1 MKRLFTIFAAAV
13 ICISAAAQ
21 QNVGFRQGAVVSPE
35 VNEDHTVTFRVN
47 APKATEVIVFGDWA
61 SDKGLVKLEKNA
73 EGIWENTTAVLPS
86 EMYTYR
92 VIIDGIAGLDPSNP
106 FTRRDVGNV
115 FSIFYVPDGPADYY
129 LVQDVPHG
137 NVTQTWYESKGLEA
151 DRRLSVYTPPC
162 YENGKKRYPVL
173 YLLHGSG
180 GDETAWL
187 ELGHTARIMDNLI
200 AQGKIE
206 PMIVVMPNG
215 NSSKQAAPGET
226 FENLSYRPVMTNQL
240 KGYKDGRYEENFDEI
255 VNFIDSRY
263 RTIAKKNKRAVAGLS
278 MGGFHTMFIS
288 ANHPELFD
296 YIGLFSAGLNMST
309 VNFDTPAYSN
319 MTGKL
324 SDLDKAGYKL
334 YWIACGTDDF
344 LYQNNLDFMK
354 TLDEIDFEYTYHESD
369 RGHIWANW
377 RQYLLLFTPMLFK

>member
-1 MKRLFTIFAAAV
+1 
-13 ICISAAAQ
+13 
-21 QNVGFRQGAVVSPE
+21 
-35 VNEDHTVTFRVN
+35 
-47 APKATEVIVFGDWA
+47 
-61 SDKGLVKLEKNA
+61 
-73 EGIWENTTAVLPS
+73 
-86 EMYTYR
+86 
-92 VIIDGIAGLDPSNP
+92 
-106 FTRRDVGNV
+106 
-115 FSIFYVPDGPADYY
+115 
-129 LVQDVPHG
+129 
-137 NVTQTWYESKGLEA
+137 
-151 DRRLSVYTPPC
+151 
-162 YENGKKRYPVL
+162 
-173 YLLHGSG
+173 
-180 GDETAWL
+180 
-187 ELGHTARIMDNLI
+187 
-200 AQGKIE
+200 
-206 PMIVVMPNG
+206 
-215 NSSKQAAPGET
+215 
-226 FENLSYRPVMTNQL
+226 MTNQL

>member
-1 MKRLFTIFAAAV
+1 MKKLLLFIAV
-13 ICISAAAQ
+13 AVMSVSAYAQ
-21 QNVGFRQGAVVSPE
+21 QGRRGTQSRVITDTLHSEILGADRE
-35 VNEDHTVTFRVN
+35 FRVFIPQNYYN
-47 APKATEVIVFGDWA
+47 A
-61 SDKGLVKLEKNA
+61 EKN
-73 EGIWENTTAVLPS
+73 
-86 EMYTYR
+86 
-92 VIIDGIAGLDPSNP
+92 
-106 FTRRDVGNV
+106 
-115 FSIFYVPDGPADYY
+115 
-129 LVQDVPHG
+129 
-137 NVTQTWYESKGLEA
+137 
-151 DRRLSVYTPPC
+151 
-162 YENGKKRYPVL
+162 YPVL
-173 YLLHGSG
+173 YLLHGLGGKHTDWADRGHLKDVMDQLAASG
-180 GDETAWL
+180 EACD
-187 ELGHTARIMDNLI
+187 
-200 AQGKIE
+200 
-206 PMIVVMPNG
+206 MIVVMPNG
-215 NSSKQAAPGET
+215 NSGKQAAPGET
-226 FENLSYRPVMTNQL
+226 YENLSYRPVMTNQL

-288 ANHPELFD
+288 ANHPGLFD

-354 TLDEIDFEYTYHESD
+354 TLDELNFEYTYHESD

>member
-1 MKRLFTIFAAAV
+1 MKRLTTLFAIAS
-13 ICISAAAQ
+13 ICICASAQ
-21 QNVGFRQGAVVSPE
+21 QNVGFRQGAVISPE

-47 APKATEVIVFGDWA
+47 APNATEVTVFGDWA
-61 SDKGLVKLEKNA
+61 ADKGIIRLEKNSK
-73 EGIWENTTAVLPS
+73 GIWENTTTALPS

-92 VIIDGIAGLDPSNP
+92 VIIDGIAGIDPSNP
-106 FTRRDVGNV
+106 FTRRDVGNI

-137 NVTQTWYESKGLEA
+137 NVTQTWYESKGLETE
-151 DRRLSVYTPPC
+151 RRLSVYTPPC
-162 YENGKKRYPVL
+162 YEKGKKRYPVL

-180 GDETAWL
+180 GDENAWL

-200 AQGKIE
+200 AEGKIE

-215 NSSKQAAPGET
+215 NSGKQAAPGET
-226 FENLSYRPVMTNQL
+226 YENLSYRPAMTNQL

-263 RTIAKKNKRAVAGLS
+263 RTIAKKNKRAIAGLS

-288 ANHPELFD
+288 ANHPALFD

-309 VNFDTPAYSN
+309 VNFDIPAYSN

-324 SDLDKAGYKL
+324 SDLDKAGYEL

-354 TLDEIDFEYTYHESD
+354 TLDGIDFEYIYHESD

-377 RQYLLLFTPMLFK
+377 RQYLLLFTPKLFK